1 MEANEFTETLL
12 QYLSTPAPLNYRRPS
27 IFSAACPGRG
37 RPFLALFAALS
48 SSLPAVFAVV
58 TVVVLVSLFPATVE
72 AQGNAQEP
80 CPEGGFNPTPTAVT
94 VTTVPIVVTST
105 TADYFVLYV
114 EHDLDGARVE
124 IPVLVKRGAAG
135 TTTLAENVEALP
147 ADHYRVEKYL
157 VTDPADVDGDCID
170 DLTELS
176 DPVVMNPVNAAP
188 AIAFSDG
195 AVAIPDNE
203 TLRALGHN
211 VGDKTYLKF
220 LLVHMYTDTPGVYFL
235 NGSTHSTHQAFMEA
249 AGLELRDVIAGDMA
263 YHPDLVARDGSR
275 GVYSYSLQG
284 GEFTFSFESRAY
296 ALLAASLPLL
306 DRNLALYIPGFWRSR
321 YGSELSLIEAS
332 RINPL
337 YDADIVPPS
346 GFLAL
351 NPGLGY
357 GRLQVRAPGE
367 RPHPR
372 DVAIYEVVPN
382 EMSRVAGIITTVPQT
397 PLSHTNLRAV
407 QDGIPNAFI
416 RDVLDAT
423 RVTALLGGYVR
434 YEVTEGRWDL
444 RQATPEEVDLHYES
458 SRPAAVQT
466 PERDLSVA
474 GIKPL
479 GEIGFNDWK
488 AFGVKAANVAVLGTL
503 GFPAGTVPDGF
514 AVPFYFYDE
523 FMKAHG
529 FYDDVTAMLADPDFQ
544 TDFDVQDDM
553 LDDLRDAIEDAE
565 TPQWIVDDL
574 TTMHATYPE
583 GQSLRYRSSTNN
595 EDLPGFNGA
604 GLYDSKTQNPDET
617 VEDGIDKSLKGV
629 FASLWTFRAFT
640 EREFYRIDHLAAAMG
655 VLVHPNYKDELANG
669 VAVSFDPVY
678 GSDTYYVNT
687 QLGED
692 LVTNPEAYSV
702 PEEILLRR
710 SGTYTVLAT
719 SNLVEHGQLL
729 MRDEQ
734 LRQLREHLEVIHDH
748 FAGLYNP
755 GPGEPFAMEIEFKIT
770 SDNILAIKQARPWVF
785 SAASQT
791 TPPPPPPPPPRL
803 PGGSGGGGP
812 RQTVPDA
819 PTNLLAVGGDGQV
832 VLTWEAPE
840 DDGGTAITDYEV
852 RIDQTGEWISI
863 GSTDT
868 THTVTGLVNG
878 TAYVF
883 QVRAVNRIGKS
894 FSSNRA
900 EATPEVFTLDFA
912 HFANGEGI
920 TSDLVFVNV
929 ATHPI
934 RLGLDFYDKE
944 GNPIAAETVVDVT
957 EDLEVR
963 ADGGLSVRTAMEP
976 LGELT
981 ISTHGQGEV
990 VSGSVK
996 VVSNGPIGG
1005 VLRFDL
1011 PGIGVAGVGASQ
1023 PVRDALFPARREV
1036 GGISTAAAV
1045 HNIEEEAIV
1054 VSCRLMSGGVV
1065 LEEMEIALAAYGQE
1079 AQFIEEMFTTTDT
1092 SNFVGLVRCT
1102 GPGRFTGVAVE
1113 LDAANRIFTTLP
1125 VVPVNLRGRGREAV
1139 LDFAHFANGE
1149 GITSDLVFVN
1159 VGTQPSGPAPTPY
1172 QVAIPPIRPA
1182 LYFYD
1187 KEGNPIAAESV
1198 VEITGDL
1205 EVRADGGLSVRTEME
1220 PLGELTISTHGQG
1233 EVVSGSVRVVSDG
1246 PIGGVLRFD
1255 LPGIGV
1261 AGVGASQPVRDALF
1275 PARREGDLSTAAAIR
1290 NLGEEAMEVS
1300 CQLMSGG
1307 TVLEEA
1313 EIPLEA
1319 YGQEARYIEE
1329 LFPRTDTSDFVG
1341 SVRCTAPGEGAFTG
1355 VAVELDASNQ
1365 IFTTLPVVPVPE
1377 RMSQE

>member
-791 TPPPPPPPPPRL
+791 TPPPPPRL

-1036 GGISTAAAV
+1036 GGISTAAAI
-1045 HNIEEEAIV
+1045 HNMEEEPIV
-1054 VSCRLMSGGVV
+1054 VSCSLMSGGVV
-1065 LEEMEIALAAYGQE
+1065 LEEMEISLAAYGQE

-1102 GPGRFTGVAVE
+1102 GPDRFTGVAVE
-1113 LDAANRIFTTLP
+1113 LDAGNRIFTTLP

-1159 VGTQPSGPAPTPY
+1159 VETQPSGPAPTPY
-1172 QVAIPPIRPA
+1172 HTAIPPIRPA

-1233 EVVSGSVRVVSDG
+1233 ELVSGSVRVVSDG

-1290 NLGEEAMEVS
+1290 NPGEEAIEVS

-1307 TVLEEA
+1307 IVLEEA

-1365 IFTTLPVVPVPE
+1365 IFTTLPVVPVE
-1377 RMSQE
+1377 RAADSQE

>member
-1 MEANEFTETLL
+1 M
-12 QYLSTPAPLNYRRPS
+12 
-27 IFSAACPGRG
+27 
-37 RPFLALFAALS
+37 S

-791 TPPPPPPPPPRL
+791 TPPPPPRL

-1036 GGISTAAAV
+1036 GGISTAAAI
-1045 HNIEEEAIV
+1045 HNMEEEPIV
-1054 VSCRLMSGGVV
+1054 VSCSLMSGGVV
-1065 LEEMEIALAAYGQE
+1065 LEEMEISLAAYGQE

-1102 GPGRFTGVAVE
+1102 GPDRFTGVAVE
-1113 LDAANRIFTTLP
+1113 LDAGNRIFTTLP

-1159 VGTQPSGPAPTPY
+1159 VETQPSGPAPTPY
-1172 QVAIPPIRPA
+1172 HTAIPPIRPA

-1233 EVVSGSVRVVSDG
+1233 ELVSGSVRVVSDG

-1290 NLGEEAMEVS
+1290 NPGEEAIEVS

-1307 TVLEEA
+1307 IVLEEA

-1365 IFTTLPVVPVPE
+1365 IFTTLPVVPVE
-1377 RMSQE
+1377 RAADSQE